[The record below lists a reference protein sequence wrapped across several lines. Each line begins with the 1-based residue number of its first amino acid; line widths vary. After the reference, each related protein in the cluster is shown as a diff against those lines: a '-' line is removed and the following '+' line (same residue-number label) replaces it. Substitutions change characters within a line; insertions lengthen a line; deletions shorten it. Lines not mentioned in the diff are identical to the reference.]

1 MAGSE
6 KRGSVGVSVL
16 PSSPAEAEIT
26 RLDALPHYS
35 TTIPDHVGAA
45 WKEDNRVRHLV
56 GRTTF
61 LLLNGG
67 DRAGHARFVQD
78 LRN

>member
-1 MAGSE
+1 LAGSE
-6 KRGSVGVSVL
+6 KRGSVRFSVFAFGRIRF
-16 PSSPAEAEIT
+16 S

-56 GRTTF
+56 GRTAF

-67 DRAGHARFVQD
+67 D
-78 LRN
+78 